1 MVPSC
6 RSHVRAALSSG
17 LQRVTQRAETGLN
30 WPTSQLYATVE
41 AGFMAVPHQFTR
53 LLLLTVLAGCASTLP
68 SWSGASTTPKH
79 RVDLATGAA
88 VRVPFGDL
96 RQVRETPDE
105 SAYGRDTQSGGVVP
119 VAQARYGLANGQD
132 LGLLVAGAT
141 VRLDYRREFNS
152 REGSTRPTW
161 MFGASPF
168 AGALTGD
175 ASGARFGLELP
186 LLYGID
192 FGGLYDF
199 WAGPRL
205 RVEHV
210 RGTFVLRG
218 DSIAGHGTILSGGLV
233 LGLAA
238 GFRRVHAFLE
248 GSFEYEHAFV
258 RHGELDR
265 SRGGFVI
272 TPSFGLRVRL

>member
-1 MVPSC
+1 MVIARHLAFC
-6 RSHVRAALSSG
+6 LFAL
-17 LQRVTQRAETGLN
+17 A
-30 WPTSQLYATVE
+30 W
-41 AGFMAVPHQFTR
+41 
-53 LLLLTVLAGCASTLP
+53 GCASTLP
-68 SWSGASTTPKH
+68 SWSGASTTPKK

-88 VRVPFGDL
+88 VRVPFGEL
-96 RQVRETPDE
+96 RDVRRTPDE

-119 VAQARYGLANGQD
+119 VAQVRYGFARGQD

-141 VRLDYRREFNS
+141 LRLDYRREFS
-152 REGSTRPTW
+152 AREGSTRPTW
-161 MFGASPF
+161 MVGVAPF

-175 ASGARFGLELP
+175 ASGGRFGIEVP

-199 WAGPRL
+199 WIGPRL
-205 RVEHV
+205 RVEHI
-210 RGTFVLRG
+210 RGTFDLRG
-218 DSIAGHGTILSGGLV
+218 DAVQGHGTVLGGGFV

-238 GFRRVHAFLE
+238 GFRRVHAFIE

-265 SRGGFVI
+265 SRGGFVL
-272 TPSFGLRVRL
+272 TPSFGIRVRI